1 LKMVIFHVML
11 SYQRLYC
18 NHSISWSKIICTLI
32 RISIAKYWSKNIPP
46 SVCYD
51 FPYVSYKTGV
61 GKCSILGIL
70 NIAFRHLEMKY
81 QLFCWVMLNFRTF
94 TNKNIYETILI
105 YMVWDLKSSQLT
117 PVRKKNIT
125 VTWGDGKKNA
135 PPVDPRSRDAAV
147 GEAQPGQQ
155 RPGFRENLHRKPM
168 VFTIKFIKLI
178 WVSSKFSH
186 HPIYDSIFNTS
197 GYNNN
202 SHSHNMD
209 VTGKYS
215 MDLYGSTWK

>member
-1 LKMVIFHVML
+1 MYTHPYFH
-11 SYQRLYC
+11 C
-18 NHSISWSKIICTLI
+18 KILVQ
-32 RISIAKYWSKNIPP
+32 KYSP

-81 QLFCWVMLNFRTF
+81 QLFCWVLNFRTF

-125 VTWGDGKKNA
+125 VTWGDGKKT
-135 PPVDPRSRDAAV
+135 PHLWIPVAGMPLLGRRSQASSALV
-147 GEAQPGQQ
+147 SG
-155 RPGFRENLHRKPM
+155 KI
-168 VFTIKFIKLI
+168 FTGNPWFLPSN
-178 WVSSKFSH
+178 SS
-186 HPIYDSIFNTS
+186 N
-197 GYNNN
+197 
-202 SHSHNMD
+202 
-209 VTGKYS
+209 
-215 MDLYGSTWK
+215 

>member
-1 LKMVIFHVML
+1 MKMVIFHVML

-117 PVRKKNIT
+117 PVRKKKHHRNLGWRKKKTPHLWIP
-125 VTWGDGKKNA
+125 VAGMPLLGRRSQASSALVSGKI
-135 PPVDPRSRDAAV
+135 
-147 GEAQPGQQ
+147 
-155 RPGFRENLHRKPM
+155 
-168 VFTIKFIKLI
+168 FTGNPWFLPSN
-178 WVSSKFSH
+178 SS
-186 HPIYDSIFNTS
+186 N
-197 GYNNN
+197 
-202 SHSHNMD
+202 
-209 VTGKYS
+209 
-215 MDLYGSTWK
+215 